1 VGTAQERKS
10 FCFFFFRK
18 RRFFL
23 FMIGRRNL
31 LCIAGA
37 SIAAAPLPRVLR
49 IQNDVD
55 IQNLDPANRH
65 GWYDELVLFAVQSG
79 LCQYSPGTVWG
90 WRLDAAEH
98 LVQRD
103 ALTTEFALRPGRQWT
118 GGFGEMT
125 AEDVKFSFERFLDPK
140 IQATYLSDWDSLDR
154 VEITGRY
161 TGLIHL
167 KRPFAPLFSA
177 TLPGISGTIVCRA
190 AMLKAGGTVQT
201 DPVASSGPYRI
212 GSWRPRELLHLVR
225 NPLWAGEKPWFD
237 EIEVIPMDFR
247 EAETAFDSGDLDVT
261 RIGIGAI
268 PLIRD
273 AHDPGTALTI
283 RPALDYNWLGMNM
296 AHPKLADPRVRRA
309 IQQAVDVPDV
319 LQAAFGDAVAPA
331 LGLVPPPLLGAR
343 TRKLY
348 HFDPPRA
355 HALLKE
361 AGVTNLSLRID
372 FEHDIDRM
380 AIAQVIQSQLHDVG
394 ITVRLHPM
402 DEASFA
408 AEGQESEGESWRDLQ
423 LSIEKFTASPDPSSV
438 LVWFTCRQVGIWNTE
453 RYCDSRFDGMVAEA
467 VAEENDVLRAA
478 KYVDLQDMLEESG
491 AFLPLYHGVNAW
503 ACRSGIAGAW
513 SPDGQW
519 PFLRDIKAI

>member
-1 VGTAQERKS
+1 LILS
-10 FCFFFFRK
+10 
-18 RRFFL
+18 RRT
-23 FMIGRRNL
+23 L
-31 LCIAGA
+31 LCLAGA
-37 SIAAAPLPRVLR
+37 SVAAAPLPRILR

-65 GWYDELVLFAVQSG
+65 GWYDELVLYAVQSG
-79 LCQYSPGTVWG
+79 LCQFCPGTGWG
-90 WRLDAAEH
+90 WRLDAAER

-103 ALTTEFALRPGRQWT
+103 QLTTEFALRPGRLWT

-125 AEDVKFSFERFLDPK
+125 AEDVKFSFERFLDPH
-140 IQATYLSDWDSLDR
+140 IQATYQSDWEALDR
-154 VEITGRY
+154 VEVTGRY

-177 TLPGISGTIVCRA
+177 TLPGISGTIVCRS
-190 AMLKAGGTVQT
+190 AMLRAGGTVQT

-212 GSWRPRELLHLVR
+212 GNWRPRELLRLVR
-225 NPLWAGEKPWFD
+225 NPHWAGPLPWFD

-247 EAETAFDSGDLDVT
+247 EAETAFDSGDLDIT

-273 AHDPGTALTI
+273 AHDPGTSLTL

-309 IQQAVDVPDV
+309 IQQAVNVPDV
-319 LQAAFGDAVAPA
+319 LQAAFGDAVTPA
-331 LGLVPPPLLGAR
+331 LGLVPPPLPGAR
-343 TRKLY
+343 SRCLY
-348 HFDPPRA
+348 RFDPPRA
-355 HALLKE
+355 RALLKE
-361 AGVTNLSLRID
+361 AGVGNLSLRLD

-380 AIAQVIQSQLHDVG
+380 TIAQVIQSQLRDVG
-394 ITVRLHPM
+394 VALHLHPM
-402 DEASFA
+402 DEASFV
-408 AEGQESEGESWRDLQ
+408 AEGQESEGEAWRDLQ
-423 LSIEKFTASPDPSSV
+423 LSIQKFTATPDPSSV

-453 RYCDSRFDGMVAEA
+453 RFCDTRFDRLVAEA
-467 VAEENDVLRAA
+467 VAEQNEALRAA
-478 KYVDLQDMLEESG
+478 KYVALQDMLEESG

-503 ACRSGIAGAW
+503 ACRSGIVGAW

-519 PFLRDIKAI
+519 PFLRDIKAN